1 MSVGAL
7 AESRRSCP
15 TTEQPDHVV
24 ARFSRILRHAI
35 VDIYRARAAEA
46 RKTEAFEKELIAVG
60 GDRSPAPDELQPT
73 ICACLERLPPALRL
87 AYADLLRRIDLAG
100 QSPEQVAQA
109 LQITQNNLTV
119 RVHRARQALQP
130 SLEQTCGLCTKH
142 GWMGALHLR
151 AEGRAR
157 AIVTLGWPYSLVR
170 SLAGAKKVLA
180 WHPLY

>member
-1 MSVGAL
+1 M
-7 AESRRSCP
+7 
-15 TTEQPDHVV
+15 PD
-24 ARFSRILRHAI
+24 
-35 VDIYRARAAEA
+35 DRAARSRCGPILPDPPSCHRGYLSCA
-46 RKTEAFEKELIAVG
+46 GGGGQKKREAFEKELIAVG

-119 RVHRARQALQP
+119 RVHRARQALRT

-142 GWMGALHLR
+142 GWVYCTCEQK
-151 AEGRAR
+151 AEHGR
-157 AIVTLGWPYSLVR
+157 S
-170 SLAGAKKVLA
+170 
-180 WHPLY
+180 

>member
-1 MSVGAL
+1 MPDDRA
-7 AESRRSCP
+7 ARSRCGPILPDPPSC
-15 TTEQPDHVV
+15 H
-24 ARFSRILRHAI
+24 
-35 VDIYRARAAEA
+35 RARAAEA

-119 RVHRARQALQP
+119 RVHRARQALQT
-130 SLEQTCGLCTKH
+130 SLEQTCGLCTKCTKH

-151 AEGRAR
+151 AEGRAG
-157 AIVTLGWPYSLVR
+157 AIVTLGWPHSLVR

-180 WHPLY
+180 WDPTALIESRLRL